1 MEERKIVGLDIDYS
15 YSDSW
20 LDEEY
25 KDSFFSQETEE
36 VADKEEGWLFW
47 L

>member
-1 MEERKIVGLDIDYS
+1 MEERKVVGFDIDYS

-25 KDSFFSQETEE
+25 KDNFFSQEVEE
-36 VADKEEGWLFW
+36 DKEEEWLFW

>member
-1 MEERKIVGLDIDYS
+1 MEERKVVGFDIDYS

-25 KDSFFSQETEE
+25 KDSFFSQEVEE
-36 VADKEEGWLFW
+36 NKEDEWLFW